1 MKGRGIIVAVLM
13 ALLVAL
19 LPVPSEAAALPRF
32 EGFATE
38 FKLEGSNG
46 YEIWVSAYAP
56 RHNGKGW
63 ISLAIAGKHAAAFY
77 RAPALVIGEAARD
90 TTATAVKADLGSLGR
105 VDLML
110 ERSGLE
116 EPFRW
121 PCGGP
126 KESYE
131 PGTYRGIFEFKGEE
145 GYTGASVSEVRLDP
159 LPFFLA
165 YGCGGSGSG
174 EARGPGLPG
183 ARLKGV
189 SFAHDR
195 ILTFQVNK
203 NNQRSPTIYSA
214 SLQEQ
219 QEGIRIYRTIQGTAG
234 SGAFSF
240 DRDLGR
246 ATLSPPAPF
255 SGSATLRR
263 DPDSLLADW
272 QGNLKLA
279 FPGHTIPLA
288 DPGVHVGIEHAHLT
302 RSDDSSV
309 EVGFRAAERAAALSP
324 KPR

>member
-1 MKGRGIIVAVLM
+1 VKGRWIIVAVLT

-38 FKLEGSNG
+38 FKLEGSNS

-56 RHNGKGW
+56 RHNGEGW
-63 ISLAIAGKHAAAFY
+63 ISLVVAGKHATAFY

-105 VDLML
+105 VDLLL
-110 ERSGLE
+110 ERSGTE

-126 KESYE
+126 RESYE
-131 PGTYRGIFEFKGEE
+131 PGTYRGVFEFKGEE
-145 GYTGASVSEVRLDP
+145 GYTSASASEVRFDP

-165 YGCGGSGSG
+165 HGCGGSGSG
-174 EARGPGLPG
+174 EARGPGSPG

-203 NNQRSPTIYSA
+203 NNRHSSVIYSA
-214 SLQEQ
+214 SLREQ
-219 QEGIRIYRTIQGTAG
+219 RDGVQIYRTIQGTAG
-234 SGAFSF
+234 PGAFSF
-240 DRDLGR
+240 DRDLGK

-309 EVGFRAAERAAALSP
+309 GVSFRAAERAAALP
-324 KPR
+324 MKAR

>member
-1 MKGRGIIVAVLM
+1 MAGLI

-19 LPVPSEAAALPRF
+19 LPAPAEAAAVPKF

-38 FKLEGSNG
+38 FKLEGRNG

-63 ISLAIAGKHAAAFY
+63 ISLAVAGKHAAAFY
-77 RAPALVIGEAARD
+77 RAPALVTGEAARD

-105 VDLML
+105 VDLL
-110 ERSGLE
+110 LDRSGSE
-116 EPFRW
+116 QPFQW

-131 PGTYRGIFEFKGEE
+131 PGTYRGAFEFKGEE
-145 GYTGASVSEVRLDP
+145 GYTSASASEISLDP

-174 EARGPGLPG
+174 ESRGPGLPG

-195 ILTFQVNK
+195 ILEFQVNK
-203 NNQRSPTIYSA
+203 NNRRSRVFYSA
-214 SLQEQ
+214 SLRELRD
-219 QEGIRIYRTIQGTAG
+219 GVHIYRTIQGTAG
-234 SGAFSF
+234 PGAFTF

-255 SGSATLRR
+255 SGSATLRQ

-279 FPGHTIPLA
+279 FPGHTVPLA
-288 DPGVHVGIEHAHLT
+288 DPGVHVGIEHARITH
-302 RSDDSSV
+302 SDDSDV
-309 EVGFRAAERAAALSP
+309 EISFSPAERTALLP
-324 KPR
+324 PTPR